1 MQVSGIIT
9 VCLRSG
15 SLSLS
20 KFPPDIQ
27 LLALN
32 ALIAGQYKA
41 SLYKTAKDLLG
52 YGDMTWHTHG
62 KMIEALEAPSKR
74 KLLVMPRGTFKSSV
88 GVVAYSIWLLL
99 NNPNL
104 RILIDSEKYENSK
117 NFISEIKGKLEDDR
131 LVKYF
136 GVFKSAAKWT
146 EGAITIAQRTKVLKE
161 ASVTAS
167 GISAGK
173 TGQHFDVIIH
183 DDLNTEENSQNIEQR
198 KKIIRH
204 YKMNLS
210 ILEPDGT
217 LVVIGTRYA
226 IDDVIGTII
235 EHELGDES

>member
-1 MQVSGIIT
+1 MAASRFSPEVQ
-9 VCLRSG
+9 LR
-15 SLSLS
+15 
-20 KFPPDIQ
+20 
-27 LLALN
+27 ALN
-32 ALIAGQYKA
+32 ELIADEYRA

-52 YGDMTWHTHG
+52 YSDMNLNTHG
-62 KMIEALEAPSKR
+62 KMCEALESPTKR
-74 KLLVMPRGTFKSSV
+74 KLIVMPRGTFKSSI

-117 NFISEIKGKLEDDR
+117 NFISEIKGKLEDER
-131 LVKYF
+131 LIKYF
-136 GVFKSAAKWT
+136 GVFKSASKWT

-161 ASVTAS
+161 ASITAS

-183 DDLNTEENSQNIEQR
+183 DDLNTEENSQNNEQR

-210 ILEPDGT
+210 ILEPHGT

-226 IDDVIGTII
+226 IDDVIGDII
-235 EHELGDES
+235 ENELGEAS